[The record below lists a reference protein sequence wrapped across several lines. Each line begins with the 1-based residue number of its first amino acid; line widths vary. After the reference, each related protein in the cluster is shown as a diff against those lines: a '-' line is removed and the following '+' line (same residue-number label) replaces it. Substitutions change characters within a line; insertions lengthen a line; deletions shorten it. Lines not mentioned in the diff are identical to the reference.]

1 MNPTKNIKGNCQQC
15 GGPFDF
21 PVEGIG
27 QTVDCPHCGRPTELQ
42 LATPPATSAV
52 PTRQIIYVIVAI
64 AILIGGLVG
73 AVIALKRAQ
82 RMKANQIGAVDVAG
96 ATTATTS
103 APTDPLA
110 QAGFQASAVII
121 EKATSGSLLFAK
133 GTLKNISSS
142 KKFGVK
148 IELEL
153 RDEQNWKLGT
163 ATDYQPTLEPGAE
176 WKFKAMV
183 MNPKTAS
190 AAILSIKEDQ

>member
-1 MNPTKNIKGNCQQC
+1 MNQKKNIKGNCQQC

-21 PVEGIG
+21 PVEGVG
-27 QTVDCPHCGRPTELQ
+27 QTVDCPHCGRPTELL
-42 LATPPATSAV
+42 LATPRATSAV
-52 PTRQIIYVIVAI
+52 STRQIGYVIVAI
-64 AILIGGLVG
+64 TILIGGLVG
-73 AVIALKRAQ
+73 TMIALKRAQ
-82 RMKANQIGAVDVAG
+82 RMKANQIGTGDVAG

-103 APTDPLA
+103 TPTDPLA
-110 QAGFQASAVII
+110 QAGFQASAVTI
-121 EKATSGSLLFAK
+121 EKATSGSLLYAQ
-133 GTLKNISSS
+133 GTLRNISPS

-153 RDEQNWKLGT
+153 RDAQNWKLGT

-190 AAILSIKEDQ
+190 AAILSIKEDR

>member
-1 MNPTKNIKGNCQQC
+1 MNQTKNIKGNCLQC

-21 PVEGIG
+21 PVDGIG

-42 LATPPATSAV
+42 IAAPPATSAV
-52 PTRQIIYVIVAI
+52 SARQIVYVVVAVV
-64 AILIGGLVG
+64 ILIGGLVG
-73 AVIALKRAQ
+73 TMIALKRAQ
-82 RMKANQIGAVDVAG
+82 GMKASRIGTVENAREKTLA
-96 ATTATTS
+96 A
-103 APTDPLA
+103 DPLT
-110 QAGFQASAVII
+110 QAGFQVSAII
-121 EKATSGSLLFAK
+121 VERATSGSLLYAR
-133 GTLKNISSS
+133 GTVKNISSS

-163 ATDYQPTLEPGAE
+163 STDYQQSLEPGAE

-190 AAILSIKEDQ
+190 ATILSIKEDQ

>member
-1 MNPTKNIKGNCQQC
+1 MNQKKNIKGNCQQC

-52 PTRQIIYVIVAI
+52 STRQIVYVIVAI
-64 AILIGGLVG
+64 MILVGGLVG
-73 AVIALKRAQ
+73 AMVALKRAQ
-82 RMKANQIGAVDVAG
+82 RMGSNQTRDVDVAG
-96 ATTATTS
+96 AMTTTTTGP
-103 APTDPLA
+103 ADPLA
-110 QAGFQASAVII
+110 QAGFQASAVTI
-121 EKATSGSLLFAK
+121 EKTTSGSLLFAK
-133 GTLKNISSS
+133 GTLKNISPS

-153 RDEQNWKLGT
+153 RDAQNWKLGT
-163 ATDYQPTLEPGAE
+163 TTDYQPTLEPGAE